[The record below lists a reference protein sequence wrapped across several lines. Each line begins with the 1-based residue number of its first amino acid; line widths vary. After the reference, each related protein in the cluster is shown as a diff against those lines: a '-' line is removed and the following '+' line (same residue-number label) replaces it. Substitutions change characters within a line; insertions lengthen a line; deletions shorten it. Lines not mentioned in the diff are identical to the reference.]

1 MYLKETIL
9 ASTIVF
15 CFGVVMFMEFL
26 YPTIRESSVIVK
38 EVYIEQESPDFTTE
52 VEEIKSTS
60 LNKSKLKHLLIYIH
74 GLSHEYHVPFDLVK
88 SVIHTESSWNHKAV
102 STSGAIGLMQVKPS
116 TAMSEFK
123 TPEQD
128 LYDPY
133 VNVTVGIMYLSE
145 LYHNSGDDWHYALT
159 SYSHG
164 PTATKRYTTNYVYN
178 NFYIDKVN
186 KYLKEFKL
194 EEKDNL

>member
-38 EVYIEQESPDFTTE
+38 EVYIEQESPDFVTE

-164 PTATKRYTTNYVYN
+164 PTATKRYTANYVYN

>member
-38 EVYIEQESPDFTTE
+38 EVYIEQESPDFASE
-52 VEEIKSTS
+52 VEEIKSTT

-178 NFYIDKVN
+178 NFYVDRVGR
-186 KYLKEFKL
+186 YFDLKKKE
-194 EEKDNL
+194 NPS

>member
-26 YPTIRESSVIVK
+26 YPTIRESSIIVK
-38 EVYIEQESPDFTTE
+38 EVYIEQESPDFSKE
-52 VEEIKSTS
+52 VQEIKTTS
-60 LNKSKLKHLLIYIH
+60 LNNSKLKHLLIYIH
-74 GLSHEYHVPFDLVK
+74 GLSNEYHVPFDLVK

-102 STSGAIGLMQVKPS
+102 SVSGAVGLMQVKPS

-164 PTATKRYTTNYVYN
+164 PTATRKYNPNYVYN
-178 NFYIDKVN
+178 NFYVDRVGR
-186 KYLKEFKL
+186 YFDLKKKEN
-194 EEKDNL
+194 DS

>member
-38 EVYIEQESPDFTTE
+38 EVYIEQESPDFVTE

-178 NFYIDKVN
+178 NFYVDRVGR
-186 KYLKEFKL
+186 YFDLKKKE
-194 EEKDNL
+194 NPS

>member
-102 STSGAIGLMQVKPS
+102 SVSGAVGLMQVKPS

>member
-9 ASTIVF
+9 SSTIVF

-38 EVYIEQESPDFTTE
+38 EVYIEQESPDFVLE
-52 VEEIKSTS
+52 VDEIKSTS
-60 LNKSKLKHLLIYIH
+60 LNESKLKHLLIYIH
-74 GLSHEYHVPFDLVK
+74 GLSDEYHIPYDLVK

-102 STSGAIGLMQVKPS
+102 STSGAIGLMQILPS
-116 TAMSEFK
+116 TAMDEFK
-123 TPEQD
+123 TPKSD

-145 LYHNSGDDWHYALT
+145 LYHNSDNDWHYALT

-164 PTATKRYTTNYVYN
+164 PTATKKYSPSYVYN
-178 NFYIDKVN
+178 NFYTDRIS
-186 KYLKEFKL
+186 KYFDLKKEN
-194 EEKDNL
+194 DS

>member
-38 EVYIEQESPDFTTE
+38 EVYIEQESPDFVTE

-102 STSGAIGLMQVKPS
+102 STSGAVGLMQVKPS

-164 PTATKRYTTNYVYN
+164 PTATRKYNPNYVYN
-178 NFYIDKVN
+178 NFYVDRVGR
-186 KYLKEFKL
+186 YFDLKKKEN
-194 EEKDNL
+194 DS

>member
-102 STSGAIGLMQVKPS
+102 STSGAVGLMQVKPS

-164 PTATKRYTTNYVYN
+164 PTATRKYNPNYVYN

>member
-1 MYLKETIL
+1 MYIKETIL
-9 ASTIVF
+9 SSTIVF

-26 YPTIRESSVIVK
+26 YPTIRESSIIVK
-38 EVYIEQESPDFTTE
+38 EVYIEQESPDFATE

-164 PTATKRYTTNYVYN
+164 PTATKRYNPNYVYN
-178 NFYIDKVN
+178 NFYVDRVGR
-186 KYLKEFKL
+186 YFDLKKKE
-194 EEKDNL
+194 NPS